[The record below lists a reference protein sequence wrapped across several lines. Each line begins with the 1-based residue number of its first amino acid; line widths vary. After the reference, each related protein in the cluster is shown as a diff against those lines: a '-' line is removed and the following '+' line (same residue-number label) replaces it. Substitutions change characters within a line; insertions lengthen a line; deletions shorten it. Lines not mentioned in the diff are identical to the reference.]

1 MTTIAAQATR
11 NNFRDFGAPTAGT
24 WYGRNKTA
32 ATYGTPVTLERH
44 GRGLTVRDT
53 AGAVVDSFGDTGK
66 FWFIPADAAA
76 AAAEAAEAQRAEQA
90 AANAAAERE
99 RNADQR
105 AALAGK
111 PAPEYATWV
120 YDSETGER
128 VGYLSQWGIIDLPA
142 TDLEPAPAAPVVI
155 VPCGGRKAPGRQIPA
170 GEKYIGSYHQ
180 ATRRAAAAIAQRT
193 GARILILSALYGLL
207 ELGDLVDD
215 YDLRMGEAGSVTAG
229 RVAEQAAALGI
240 TDAAVTVIAG
250 RAYADV
256 VTAVWPHAIRVLD
269 GTTGMPHQM
278 KRLGEIARGEL
289 VPAAPPAAVPA
300 LFGADLVAPPAV
312 ELSAAADLVRGD
324 VLAPGTFAATG
335 ADPVLV
341 TASALP
347 ADDVDGRP
355 RVALIVRP
363 STFAG
368 HSRYLLVWADAG
380 VEVTG
385 WMPPPAGGEYPLSPL
400 ADAIALDGPAPDS
413 RQFPEIPAG
422 PREAL
427 EAPAGDLVD
436 VDLFGNPIGPAAAAA
451 AAPSPPARP
460 ALEAPPADRTPAAR
474 PDLHTDTLPFPPAP
488 TSRGPP
494 RPGPRVRRPAAD
506 FPRLAE
512 PVKEPI
518 PMSNLDTRPARKVP
532 TWVIV
537 VLTAAA
543 VCFLLVAGVV
553 AATALGILGASG
565 AAQIHQGAPRA
576 SAAAFN
582 QRDPNGADAC
592 RYLDMEM
599 GGIARWDDVA
609 PHAAQSST
617 PAIRTATTERALYD
631 ACVANNAI
639 ISSWP
644 GQLPA
649 FD

>member
-355 RVALIVRP
+355 RVALIVR
-363 STFAG
+363 S
-368 HSRYLLVWADAG
+368 
-380 VEVTG
+380 
-385 WMPPPAGGEYPLSPL
+385 PAGC
-400 ADAIALDGPAPDS
+400 
-413 RQFPEIPAG
+413 
-422 PREAL
+422 
-427 EAPAGDLVD
+427 
-436 VDLFGNPIGPAAAAA
+436 
-451 AAPSPPARP
+451 
-460 ALEAPPADRTPAAR
+460 
-474 PDLHTDTLPFPPAP
+474 H
-488 TSRGPP
+488 
-494 RPGPRVRRPAAD
+494 RRPAANTR
-506 FPRLAE
+506 FRRWPTRS
-512 PVKEPI
+512 PSTGRRPI
-518 PMSNLDTRPARKVP
+518 PASSRKFPPARGKPSRRRPATWSTSTCSATRSARPPPRPRRPARRPGRPSRRRRP
-532 TWVIV
+532 TAHRPPGPICT
-537 VLTAAA
+537 LTPCRSRPPRPAAA
-543 VCFLLVAGVV
+543 RPARAPAYAVPPL
-553 AATALGILGASG
+553 TSPAS
-565 AAQIHQGAPRA
+565 
-576 SAAAFN
+576 
-582 QRDPNGADAC
+582 PN
-592 RYLDMEM
+592 L
-599 GGIARWDDVA
+599 
-609 PHAAQSST
+609 
-617 PAIRTATTERALYD
+617 
-631 ACVANNAI
+631 
-639 ISSWP
+639 
-644 GQLPA
+644 
-649 FD
+649 